1 MLLLIKRRSGMKK
14 TLVFLAIMLTLTAF
28 QLFAGGSNEV
38 QTSGEVNPNVKTEGM
53 PVYGDN
59 LVWDGNVPVNGGRDV
74 SLVVYAPSGTI
85 GDYYVK
91 WADKYM
97 ELRPNVHIDV
107 QITTDDIGQK
117 VILETMNGNPPDMF

>member
-1 MLLLIKRRSGMKK
+1 MKK

-97 ELRPNVHIDV
+97 ELPPPEKR
-107 QITTDDIGQK
+107 ITHNPVRLSFDISGPDEILDD
-117 VILETMNGNPPDMF
+117 

>member
-1 MLLLIKRRSGMKK
+1 MKK